1 MINNIDNNSCFV
13 YTIQQNQKTVKEIMY
28 EKLKFSKKLSR
39 KLEINRHILLN
50 DKTTKLRKK
59 TYIGDKLCIVFDD
72 EEDEYEA
79 VNIPI
84 NIIYEDMDLLIVNK
98 PPKIVVHPTKSHY
111 NNTIANGVS
120 YYFNQKGIKKKV
132 RLVNRLDMN
141 TSGIVVIAK
150 NPYAHNRISDQMR
163 ENKVEKYYYAI
174 AEGVI
179 EKNKDTINE
188 PIARLTDDIVRVVH
202 TSGKECIT
210 HYEVIKRLENATLL
224 KIKLDTGRTHQIR
237 VHMKHIGHPVVGDT
251 LYGTQSNKID
261 RQALHCYKLIF
272 MHPRTQE
279 RIEIEAPM
287 PEDMRLLMQNSK

>member
-1 MINNIDNNSCFV
+1 MINNIDNKSCFV

-28 EKLKFSKKLSR
+28 DKLKFSKKLSR
-39 KLEINRHILLN
+39 KLEINRNILLN
-50 DKTTKLRKK
+50 NKTTKLRKK
-59 TYIGDKLCIVFDD
+59 THMGDKLCIIFGD

-84 NIIYEDMDLLIVNK
+84 NIIYEDLDLLIVNK

-120 YYFNQKGIKKKV
+120 YYFNQQGIKKKV

-150 NPYAHNRISDQMR
+150 NPYVHNRISDQMK
-163 ENKVEKYYYAI
+163 ENQVEKYYYAI
-174 AEGVI
+174 VEGRV
-179 EKNKDTINE
+179 EKDKDTINQ
-188 PIARLTDDIVRVVH
+188 PIARLSDDIIREVH
-202 TSGKECIT
+202 SSGKECIT
-210 HYEVIKRLENATLL
+210 HYEVIRRLENCTLL

-237 VHMKHIGHPVVGDT
+237 VHMKYIGHPVVADT
-251 LYGTQSNKID
+251 LYGSPNEKID
-261 RQALHCYKLIF
+261 RQALHCYKLVFI
-272 MHPRTQE
+272 HPRTGE

-287 PEDMRLLMQNSK
+287 PEDMQSLLN